1 MFKVKENWCRKE
13 LYSFIEDALKCVR
26 NIILCINMNFNCFQ
40 KLDYDDLYDDEYLN
54 VKMTNFVYLKFVT
67 S

>member
-1 MFKVKENWCRKE
+1 
-13 LYSFIEDALKCVR
+13 
-26 NIILCINMNFNCFQ
+26 MNFNCFQ